1 MLRRPITR
9 ASLLAVLLAG
19 APGLALH
26 AEVLNSVVL
35 RVNDHIATLRDYQ
48 QRKQAFVEEV
58 SRRQEDPVEKR
69 RTLEQAGE
77 IVFKDMYDELLLQS
91 RADQLGVEITT
102 QQVDAAIQQ
111 MREGYNLKTDEEFR
125 AALAQ
130 SGLSE
135 ARLREQLRGNL
146 RLREVMSRE
155 VNAKVQVEEDDVR
168 RYYSK
173 NVEEF
178 RVPEQ
183 VQLRELVVLEEA
195 VSDAAR
201 RSQIAAEIRAAVAG
215 GQTLEQAIE
224 SFKTLGQTS
233 GVIDVGWVSPGD
245 LDPALESAA
254 WKLEKG
260 AVSEPVAA
268 RGGLHL
274 IQVTDRTPSRVR
286 PFAEVAKE
294 IQGKEEDR
302 IYREELARY
311 MVDLQRQAL
320 IVADPPAE
328 AAGFRRLLGTPGTN
342 DELSGLG
349 GPATAPA
356 AAPASGSA
364 AAAAPTTP
372 SDSSASPEN
381 PEPAS
386 PVPATPT
393 EPGAPGGLPEPDP
406 VDTTPEPAI
415 PPPGF

>member
-1 MLRRPITR
+1 MPLRRPTVR

-48 QRKQAFVEEV
+48 LRKQAFIEEV
-58 SRRQEDPVEKR
+58 NRRQEDPVEKR

-91 RADQLGVEITT
+91 RADQLGIDIGN
-102 QQVDAAIQQ
+102 QQVDRAIEQ

-130 SGLSE
+130 SGMTE
-135 ARLREQLRGNL
+135 PRLREQMKGNL
-146 RLREVMSRE
+146 RLREVMGRE
-155 VNAKVQVEEDDVR
+155 VNAKVVVEEDDVR

-173 NVEEF
+173 NAEEF

-183 VQLRELVVLEEA
+183 VTLREVVVLDTG
-195 VSDAAR
+195 VPDAAR
-201 RSQIAAEIRAAVAG
+201 RAQVAAEIRAAVAG
-215 GQTLEQAIE
+215 GKSLEQAIE
-224 SFKTLGQTS
+224 SYKTLGQTS
-233 GVIDVGWVSPGD
+233 GVIDLGAVSPGD
-245 LDPALESAA
+245 LDPALETAA

-274 IQVTDRTPSRVR
+274 LQVTDRTASRLR
-286 PFAEVAKE
+286 PFAEVSQQ
-294 IQGKEEDR
+294 IQAKEEDR

-328 AAGFRRLLGTPGTN
+328 AAGFRRLLGTPGTS
-342 DELSGLG
+342 DELSGLVG
-349 GPATAPA
+349 AATAPA
-356 AAPASGSA
+356 AGA
-364 AAAAPTTP
+364 AAA
-372 SDSSASPEN
+372 DSPQ
-381 PEPAS
+381 PAL
-386 PVPATPT
+386 PVPTTPT
-393 EPGAPGGLPEPDP
+393 EPGAPGGLPAPDP
-406 VDTTPEPAI
+406 IDNAPEPAI
-415 PPPGF
+415 PPPGR